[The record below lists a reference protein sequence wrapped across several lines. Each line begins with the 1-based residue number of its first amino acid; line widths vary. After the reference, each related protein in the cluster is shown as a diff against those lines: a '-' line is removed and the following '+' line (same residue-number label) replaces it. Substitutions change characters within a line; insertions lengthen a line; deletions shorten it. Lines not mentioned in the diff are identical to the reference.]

1 MKKITQL
8 LSIALYF
15 WFFTGYAQLK
25 QVIPLSQAKVTQT
38 ELVRNANDGFEI
50 KSSLSK
56 IILENKS
63 FDKGNFVKLNAAGL
77 IKTFNKGLPDLPVY
91 SKLIEVPQD
100 AEVKIEVISYDV
112 EIVDLNEKGVTQK
125 IVPAQPSMR
134 KDKSTQPF
142 YINDAVYHANKFFK
156 QGEIAIY
163 EESGQMRDK
172 RLGRIE
178 IRPFQYN
185 PVTNQLKVLNNLK
198 IKFEFVGANMPKTES
213 LRRKYGSI
221 HSALPSSN
229 VAYHLDFQ
237 TKEFIDNMP
246 ITYVIVADRAYEAA
260 LQDFVAWKTKK
271 GFHVI
276 EAYTDDPNV
285 GNTVAS
291 IKAYCQNL
299 YNNPPAGVNPL
310 SYLLV
315 VGDIDV
321 IPATQHSE
329 VNDSPYT
336 DLDLAEYTG
345 DYLPEVNFGRW
356 SVDNAQQVTDI
367 VAKTIKYEKLQMAD
381 IGYLHETLLV
391 AGDDE
396 SHEDTYGGGAIW
408 YADHYY
414 MNAAHNINSHTFL
427 QNEIETWP
435 GVNAQAHDSIMINI
449 NNGVSLANYTAH
461 CGPDGWSAP
470 SFSQSDLN
478 NVINNDDK
486 YGLWIG
492 NCCQSLKF
500 DENEAFGEIAIRK
513 PNAGVIGYIGGSQ
526 YTYWSEDYYWGTG
539 VGAIVEQPDYNSTSA
554 GVYDANFHDGINE
567 INDLSTWYLSSY
579 QMVKA
584 GNLAV
589 EASTSSLKP
598 YYWVIYQLAGDP
610 SIIPYIGTP
619 QPMAVN
625 PSPSALILGAT
636 TLNVTAAPYAYV
648 ALSQN
653 GVLVAAAS
661 TDASGNATLNFDS
674 SDLSVGDADLVV
686 TAQNRMPYINTISV
700 VPANNPYVSL
710 DSFTTTADPDFGQT
724 IDLNVTLKNL
734 ATAGSGYDAFN
745 VSATL
750 SSTDPYVTITDNT
763 EDFGTINAGDT
774 QTVNNSYTITIAD
787 NVPDQHIIHFDLEIT
802 GTDSANTS
810 YTWNGNLSITANAP
824 DISIDDLAV
833 LNDDNNDGILD
844 PGEHGDLSFTVTNTG
859 HADANFNGELIEV
872 SDPNNYLTLG
882 TTQIAPVNIAAG
894 SSTDFVFTNASA
906 DAATPL
912 GSPVDIKLT
921 VNAGDSDQYTDEST
935 QTLVIGVIPIYNISD
950 GGTLSVCTGTFY
962 DSGLDTGNY
971 GDSEDYTMT
980 FLAPANG
987 FVHIDFN
994 SFEVENNYDFLYVYY
1009 GTDTSGTPVTGSPFT
1024 GTNSPGLLSSAEGLT
1039 FRFTSDSSQ
1048 NKPGWSA
1055 DVSCSIPTTAP
1066 ACAVNPVP
1074 NDGATNVFPTTL
1086 SWDAVL
1092 DAASYDVYFGTD
1104 TNPLNNTPVNVV
1116 SNFYALS
1123 PLSPNTTY
1131 YWTVTPKNNLGDA
1144 SNCNIWSFTTGAA
1157 QYFMTDG
1164 ATITTCDGVFYDTG
1178 GPNDDYNNDEDSTM
1192 TFLPGNSGDVLEFY
1206 FSMFDVEIS
1215 NSGTHYDWLKV
1226 YDGVDTNAPLLG
1238 DFAADDGAPVPTEL
1252 QPIRATNTQGALTFQ
1267 FHSDGSVTK
1276 SGWEAQISCVDPGSI
1291 NELDNVL
1298 GIYPNPTEG
1307 LFTIKSKNLNDAELY
1322 IYSLS
1327 GQEILKTQIDNDAF
1341 VVDLRKNAKGLY
1353 FVKIISDNK
1362 TAVYK
1367 VILK

>member
-1 MKKITQL
+1 MKQITQF
-8 LSIALYF
+8 LSIALFF
-15 WFFTGYAQLK
+15 WFFTGYAQPK

-38 ELVRNANDGFEI
+38 ELVRNANDGFEV
-50 KSSLSK
+50 KTSLSK

-63 FDKGNFVKLNAAGL
+63 FDKGNFVKLTTDGL

-100 AEVKIEVISYDV
+100 AEIKIDVISYDV
-112 EIVDLNEKGVTQK
+112 EIVDLNAKGVTQK
-125 IVPAQPSMR
+125 IMPAQPSMR
-134 KDKSTQPF
+134 KDQSSQPF
-142 YINDAVYHANKFFK
+142 YINDAVYNTNAFFK
-156 QGEIAIY
+156 QGEIAVY

-185 PVTNQLKVLNNLK
+185 PVSNQLKVLNNLK
-198 IKFEFVGANMPKTES
+198 IKFEFVGANIPKTEA
-213 LRRKYGSI
+213 LQRKYGSI

-229 VAYHLDFQ
+229 VVYRLDFQ
-237 TKEFIDNMP
+237 TRGFIDNMP

-260 LQDFVAWKTKK
+260 LENFVAWKTLK

-299 YNNPPAGVNPL
+299 YNNPPAGVNPP
-310 SYLLV
+310 SYILV

-321 IPATQHSE
+321 IPATQHNE
-329 VNDSPYT
+329 VDSSPYT

-367 VAKTIKYEKLQMAD
+367 ATKSIRYEKLLMAD
-381 IGYLHETLLV
+381 ISYLHETLLL
-391 AGDDE
+391 AGNDE
-396 SHEDTYGGGAIW
+396 GHEDTYGGGAIW
-408 YADHYY
+408 YADNYY
-414 MNAAHNINSHTFL
+414 ANAAHNINSHTFL

-435 GVNAQAHDSIMINI
+435 GDNAQAHDSIIANI

-461 CGPDGWSAP
+461 CGPSGWSDP
-470 SFSQSDLN
+470 SFSNSDLN
-478 NVINNDDK
+478 NNINNDDK

-500 DENEAFGEIAIRK
+500 DENESFGEIAIRK

-526 YTYWSEDYYWGTG
+526 YTYWDEDYYFGVG
-539 VGAIVEQPDYNSTSA
+539 VGAIVAQPTYETTGA
-554 GVYDANFHDGINE
+554 GIYDTYFHDGANE
-567 INDLSTWYLSSY
+567 IDPSTWYLSSY
-579 QMVKA
+579 QIAKS

-589 EASTSSLKP
+589 EASTSPRKP
-598 YYWVIYQLAGDP
+598 YYWVIYQVAGDP
-610 SIIPYIGTP
+610 SIIPYVGTP

-653 GVLVAAAS
+653 GVLIAAAA

-674 SDLSVGDADLVV
+674 SALSVGDADLVV

-724 IDLNVTLKNL
+724 IDLNVTLKNV
-734 ATAGSGYDAFN
+734 ATAGSGHDAYN
-745 VSATL
+745 VAATL
-750 SSTDPYVTITDNT
+750 SSTDPYVTITDNS
-763 EDFGTINAGDT
+763 ENFGTINAGDT

-787 NVPDQHIIHFDLEIT
+787 NVPDQHIINFDLEIT

-810 YTWNGNLSITANAP
+810 YTWNSSLSITANAP
-824 DISIDDLAV
+824 DISIDNLVV
-833 LNDDNNDGILD
+833 LNDDNNNGVLD
-844 PGEHGDLSFTVTNTG
+844 SGEQGDLSFTVTNTG

-872 SDPNNYLTLG
+872 SDPDNYLTLG
-882 TTQIAPVNIAAG
+882 TTQIATVNIAAG
-894 SSTDFVFTNASA
+894 SSTDFVFANASA

-921 VNAGDSDQYTDEST
+921 VNAGDNNQYTDEST
-935 QTLVIGVIPIYNISD
+935 QTLVIGIIPIYNISD

-971 GDSEDYTMT
+971 GDNEDYTMT
-980 FLAPANG
+980 FAAPAGGIININ
-987 FVHIDFN
+987 FT
-994 SFEVENNYDFLYVYY
+994 SFEVEDNYDKLYVYY
-1009 GTDTSGTPVTGSPFT
+1009 GMDTSGTEVQGSPFT
-1024 GTNSPGLLSSAEGLT
+1024 GTNSPGLLSSTEGLT
-1039 FRFTSDSSQ
+1039 FRFTSDSSV

-1055 DVSCSIPTTAP
+1055 DVSCTTPTTVP
-1066 ACAVNPVP
+1066 DCAANPVP

-1092 DAASYDVYFGTD
+1092 DATSYDVYFGTD
-1104 TNPLNNTPVNVV
+1104 PNPLNNTPVNVV
-1116 SNFYALS
+1116 VNSYNIS
-1123 PLSPNTTY
+1123 QTTPNTTF
-1131 YWTVTPKNNLGDA
+1131 YWTVIAKNNIGDA
-1144 SNCNIWSFTTGAA
+1144 TNCNTWTFTTGAA
-1157 QYFMTDG
+1157 QYLMTDG
-1164 ATITTCDGVFYDTG
+1164 TSITTCDGVFYDTG
-1178 GPNDDYNNDEDSTM
+1178 GPNGEYSSNEDLTM

-1206 FSMFDVEIS
+1206 FTMFDVEIGS
-1215 NSGTHYDWLKV
+1215 SGTHYDWLKV

-1252 QPIRATNTQGALTFQ
+1252 QPIRATNTQGALTFE
-1267 FHSDGSVTK
+1267 FHSDFSVTK
-1276 SGWEAQISCVDPGSI
+1276 AGWEAQISCVNPGNV
-1291 NELDNVL
+1291 NELDNLL

-1307 LFTIKSKNLNDAELY
+1307 LFTIKSNNLNNAELY
-1322 IYSLS
+1322 VFSLS
-1327 GQEILKTQIDNDAF
+1327 GQEILKTNIDSDTF
-1341 VVDLRKNAKGLY
+1341 VVDLSKNTKGVY

-1362 TAVYK
+1362 TAVYR
-1367 VILK
+1367 VIIK